1 MAPLWL
7 AVVLWA
13 LVSPASPVLPEDT
26 APSVALSP
34 EIAEASAV
42 GVTDTLPEF
51 PELVEA
57 PEVAV
62 ELVVTA
68 PVEPVA
74 PVAPVEPELAVVW
87 VSQVLKKAKQAEST
101 WVAPLLPEPPL

>member
-1 MAPLWL
+1 MVASPVAPLWL
-7 AVVLWA
+7 LVVVLA

-26 APSVALSP
+26 APSVVLSP
-34 EIAEASAV
+34 ETAEASAV

-62 ELVVTA
+62 EFVVAA

-74 PVAPVEPELAVVW
+74 PVSPLWPEPPAVVFD
-87 VSQVLKKAKQAEST
+87 SQELKKA
-101 WVAPLLPEPPL
+101 